1 MQMYYIYISAGTLE
15 LMELHICGSLKMFH
29 VLLKCENFLFV
40 NPRFLFF
47 FSLVTTCILLAKYI
61 YILLYYVYVPWWNYF
76 SRKFAGHTDTPIIYM
91 IDKIMLSSQNV
102 PIQQSIETSAWCV
115 SKKIPSYIIPFA
127 NYQLYIPNGIIIP
140 PTIHGKIIHPLC
152 FMVNLL
158 NTTHDSW

>member
-1 MQMYYIYISAGTLE
+1 MWKPQDVPCTLE
-15 LMELHICGSLKMFH
+15 MWKHFVRQPPLSVFLCLGNYLHFAGQI
-29 VLLKCENFLFV
+29 
-40 NPRFLFF
+40 
-47 FSLVTTCILLAKYI
+47 YI

-140 PTIHGKIIHPLC
+140 PTIHGIITHPLC